1 MLKNIN
7 KKNKK
12 TYKILAAFLA
22 ASTLTTALTGC
33 FDPVFSSVRKEV
45 KLENA
50 AISGFINS
58 IVRFTES
65 STDPESGSTKE
76 KEYLFL
82 QNGRIYFK
90 EISDDNGG
98 YTKNAKNQA
107 WTHDSSFP
115 ASLSY
120 NYDNSEYDGRYVCRL
135 ASDSK
140 YIYALAF
147 TPVYNETYSRNEP
160 RDLHLYYTSSVMSGW
175 TEITSVT
182 DAIKDYV
189 SRLKNTNFMMDS
201 SIQLF
206 CTNSP
211 KKEHRKAFIRIG
223 GGSPYYTNMAVNQE
237 YNYGNKEAGNYGII
251 ELNGGDTDAES
262 CIPFG
267 ENGASHKSLSAV
279 YFDEGDGN
287 ENNNIHFFNTSA
299 SDTNETFD
307 EEATY
312 VYFGNGSLLS
322 WYSIEDYK
330 ANLSES
336 SKYIN
341 SEDKLSDTE
350 LALIDAE
357 INGFSTYDSDGS
369 TKKSLEAPENVIQQ
383 TTGVDSNSIIISLCL
398 TKTSIIIGT
407 KEYGAYRAMLKN
419 GKPDS
424 TTKEFDSNAST
435 IMTKPYV
442 IPVLLNTNPAIG
454 EEEEGSA
461 IYSSMIFHYTQST
474 ASADYDNVGLWSY
487 YKSRGNW
494 NRE

>member
-7 KKNKK
+7 AKNKK
-12 TYKILAAFLA
+12 NAIKVLAALLSA
-22 ASTLTTALTGC
+22 ATLSTALTGC

-58 IVRFTES
+58 IVRFTA
-65 STDPESGSTKE
+65 DG
-76 KEYLFL
+76 KEYLYL

-90 EISDDNGG
+90 EVSDDNGG
-98 YTKNAKNQA
+98 YTRNAKNQA

-160 RDLHLYYTSSVMSGW
+160 RDIHLYYTDSVKSGW
-175 TEITSVT
+175 TEIESVSN
-182 DAIKDYV
+182 AISDYV
-189 SRLKNTNFMMDS
+189 SRLKKTNFMMDS

-211 KKEHRKAFIRIG
+211 KKDHRKAFIRIG
-223 GGSPYYTNMAVNQE
+223 GGNPYYETMAVNQE
-237 YNYGNKEAGNYGII
+237 YNYGNREEGNYGII
-251 ELNGGDTDAES
+251 ELNGPDTNIEN

-267 ENGASHKSLSAV
+267 KEGASHKSLSAV

-287 ENNNIHFFNTSA
+287 VNNNIHFFNTSA

-307 EEATY
+307 DEATY
-312 VYFGNGSLLS
+312 VYFGSGKTLN
-322 WYSIEDYK
+322 WYSIDDYK
-330 ANLSES
+330 ANLSKS
-336 SKYIN
+336 SKYLI
-341 SEDKLSDTE
+341 SEDKVSDTE
-350 LALIDAE
+350 LCLIDAG
-357 INGFSTYDSDGS
+357 INGFTAYDSDGS
-369 TKKSLEAPENVIQQ
+369 TRKTLTAPDGVIQE
-383 TTGVDSNSIIISLCL
+383 TSGAGNDIISLCL
-398 TKTSIIIGT
+398 TGTSIIIGT
-407 KEYGAYRAMLKN
+407 KEYGAYRAMLTN

-424 TTKEFDSNAST
+424 STKDFDNNAST
-435 IMTKPYV
+435 IMTKPYLV
-442 IPVLLNTNPAIG
+442 PVLLTTNPAIG
-454 EEEEGSA
+454 EEAEGSA

-487 YKSRGNW
+487 YQSRGNW